1 MGDYDSIYG
10 FATLGLDI
18 YPVSGKEEASKLFR
32 KLAEGDYGVIYVTEA
47 LEALISDEIA
57 AYDTAVVPAVIPIPG
72 VYGNTGSGIRNV
84 KKSVEQA
91 VGSDILFGEE

>member
-1 MGDYDSIYG
+1 MD
-10 FATLGLDI
+10 GLDI

-57 AYDTAVVPAVIPIPG
+57 AYDTAVVPAVTEA
-72 VYGNTGSGIRNV
+72 Y
-84 KKSVEQA
+84 SVA
-91 VGSDILFGEE
+91 